1 MILYSYYYT
10 SHLINI
16 ITGSKFI
23 ENSLIEKIFSST
35 NN

>member
-1 MILYSYYYT
+1 MILYSYYT
-10 SHLINI
+10 SHIINI

-23 ENSLIEKIFSST
+23 ENSLIEKIFSTT